1 MKISVLGA
9 GEIGSAIA
17 CDLVGRDAVTHVQ
30 VCDNRSGALRTL
42 AADVSSPKLRTVRVD
57 LRDDRALASVL
68 TGSACVIGSASG
80 GLNPKLAA
88 VAVEQGAHFCDLGG
102 GDAAVAKQLA
112 LAPAAKKKSRWV
124 VPNCGLAPGLVN
136 LLVMRGVEQFDAVDA
151 VTIRVG
157 NIPIEAEPP
166 FFHQFGY
173 TAERLVE
180 GYTAP
185 VELVRDGAVVH
196 VEPLSGL
203 EEEVF
208 DAPPFNILEAFH
220 TAGKLSTLPHDL
232 AGQIRT
238 LDFKTLRHPGHAR
251 VMQAILALGFGA
263 DKSVDVR
270 THLSYRDLLVR
281 SLRRTLKGEYRD
293 AALVRVVIE
302 GQKEDDAQRLTY
314 EMIDRY
320 DEASGF
326 TAMQRSTSFPAASI
340 AFLLASGA
348 VPGGG
353 AAPPE
358 HIVPKAP
365 FFADLEAHGLAIAE
379 RWDTVGEPVS
389 A

>member
-17 CDLVGRDAVTHVQ
+17 CDLVNRDAVTHVQ

-42 AADVSSPKLRTVRVD
+42 SADVQSSKLRTVRVD
-57 LRDDRALASVL
+57 LRDERALASVL
-68 TGSACVIGSASG
+68 SGSACVIGSASG
-80 GLNPKLAA
+80 ALNPKLAA

-102 GDAAVAKQLA
+102 GDAAVAQELA
-112 LAPAAKKKSRWV
+112 LAPLAKKRSRWV

-136 LLVMRGVEQFDAVDA
+136 MLVMRGVEQFDSVEGI
-151 VTIRVG
+151 TIRVG

-180 GYTAP
+180 GYTSP
-185 VELVRDGAVVH
+185 VELLRDGAVTH

-208 DAPPFNILEAFH
+208 NAPFGILEAFY

-232 AGQIRT
+232 EGRVSY
-238 LDFKTLRHPGHAR
+238 LDYKTLRHPGHAR

-270 THLSYRDLLVR
+270 THLTYRDLLVR
-281 SLRRTLKGEYRD
+281 SLRRTLTGDYHD
-293 AALVRVVIE
+293 AAVVRIVIE
-302 GQKEDDAQRLTY
+302 GQQEDRQRTLTY

-320 DEASGF
+320 DEASNF

-348 VPGGG
+348 VAGGG

-358 HIVPKAP
+358 HIIPKEP
-365 FFADLEAHGLAIAE
+365 FFADLAAHGLAIAE
-379 RWDTVGEPVS
+379 RWDAVEETVE